1 MKKNIRLIGLGVVVT
16 SMLAVSGVA
25 LADRTEKSCNHDRK
39 TSKSAMHDGHIEKL
53 HRIKEQLKLT
63 QAQQPLWDSF
73 IATPTHGDHARMDT
87 RSTAD
92 RLKMMKE
99 NMEMMY
105 GQRLVR
111 IESMQALY
119 AALDTSQQAIFD
131 KALKHSRH

>member
-1 MKKNIRLIGLGVVVT
+1 MKKNIRLIGLGVVVI

-25 LADRTEKSCNHDRK
+25 LADRMEKSCDHDRK
-39 TSKSAMHDGHIEKL
+39 TSKSAMYDGHIEKL
-53 HRIKEQLKLT
+53 DRIKEQLKLT
-63 QAQQPLWDSF
+63 SAQQPLWDSF
-73 IATPTHGDHARMDT
+73 IATPTHGDHARIDT

-99 NMEMMY
+99 NMEMMH
-105 GQRLVR
+105 GQRLAR

-131 KALKHSRH
+131 KALKHSHH

>member
-1 MKKNIRLIGLGVVVT
+1 MKKNIRLIGLGLIVT

-25 LADRTEKSCNHDRK
+25 LADRMEKSCDHDRK

-73 IATPTHGDHARMDT
+73 ISALTHGNHARMDT
-87 RSTAD
+87 QLTAD

-99 NMEMMY
+99 NMEMMH
-105 GQRLVR
+105 G
-111 IESMQALY
+111 
-119 AALDTSQQAIFD
+119 
-131 KALKHSRH
+131 